1 MTQQTMPM
9 PLDALGAAPDG
20 LEDFRITT
28 PREIGAMLKLL
39 VDANVQLNLNA
50 SDGSVVSATLWTAD
64 PARASIGFSV
74 NPDDP
79 ALQALVECQEAVI
92 VGYLDS
98 VKLQFDASNLVLV
111 HGNRTCVLNC
121 GWPREMFR
129 FQRRGSFR
137 VRPLLRSAPVARFRF
152 GVDAAEREY
161 ALRVLDVSIGG
172 CALFLPAELPAIN
185 PGSALARVQIDLD
198 ADTRFDVDLRLQHVT
213 SINADAKGVRLGCEF
228 VRADGTV
235 QRTLQR
241 FIDLTQKRG
250 KLLALS

>member
-1 MTQQTMPM
+1 VTQHTMPM
-9 PLDALGAAPDG
+9 PLDALGAAPGG
-20 LEDFRITT
+20 LDDFRITT

-39 VDANVQLNLNA
+39 VDGSVQLNLNGC
-50 SDGSVVSATLWTAD
+50 DGSVVSATLWTAD
-64 PARASIGFSV
+64 FERGCIGFSV
-74 NPDDP
+74 NPEDP
-79 ALQALVECQEAVI
+79 ALHALLENQEAVI

-111 HGNRTCVLNC
+111 RGPRSSVLNC

-129 FQRRGSFR
+129 FQRRGAFR
-137 VRPLLRSAPVARFRF
+137 VRPLLRSAPTARFHYCANEAGHEF
-152 GVDAAEREY
+152 

-172 CALFLPAELPAIN
+172 CALFLPDELPSIQ
-185 PGSALARVQIDLD
+185 PGVTLAQVQIDLD
-198 ADTRFDVDLRLQHVT
+198 ADTRFDVDLRLHHVT
-213 SINADAKGVRLGCEF
+213 SINAEARGVRLGCEF
-228 VRADGTV
+228 VRADSSV

>member
-9 PLDALGAAPDG
+9 PLDALGAAPGG
-20 LEDFRITT
+20 LDEFRITT

-39 VDANVQLNLNA
+39 VDGNVQLNLNG

-64 PARASIGFSV
+64 ATRGSIGFSV

-79 ALQALVECQEAVI
+79 AVSALVDCQEAVI

-98 VKLQFDASNLVLV
+98 VKLQFDAINLVLV
-111 HGNRTCVLNC
+111 RGNRGCVLNC

-129 FQRRGSFR
+129 FQRRGAFR
-137 VRPLLRSAPVARFRF
+137 VRPLLRSTPTARFRH
-152 GVDAAEREY
+152 GSGPAEREF

-172 CALFLPAELPAIN
+172 CALFLPDELPAIS
-185 PGSALARVQIDLD
+185 PGVTLPRVQIDLD
-198 ADTRFDVDLRLQHVT
+198 ADTRFDVDLRLHHVNA
-213 SINADAKGVRLGCEF
+213 INAESRGVRLGCEF
-228 VRADGTV
+228 VRADGNV

-241 FIDLTQKRG
+241 FIELTQKRG

>member
-1 MTQQTMPM
+1 MPM
-9 PLDALGAAPDG
+9 PLDALGASPDG

-111 HGNRTCVLNC
+111 HGNRSCVLNC

-137 VRPLLRSAPVARFRF
+137 VRPLLRSAPMARFRF

-185 PGSALARVQIDLD
+185 PGSSLARVQIDLD